1 MNKSVALI
9 AKHCPFALSDV
20 KDAVARLGFAVDDVS
35 LADVDAR
42 HMRTANIALIMI
54 EASMSGVEQVRRIR
68 RRNASVAIV
77 MCESDLAQNVPIE
90 AFRAGV
96 DDYLRYPLCVEELEA
111 RVMLIAS
118 KHHGGHAAPD
128 AWLAP
133 GRTVKSLVG
142 DSASVRRITSYIHR
156 VAATD
161 TTVLITGETG
171 TGKELVAEMICRCSP
186 RADKPFVSVNCAAI
200 PETLLESELFGHEK
214 GAFTGATMLQRG
226 KFELADGGTLFLD
239 EIGDLG
245 QSAQAKILRVL
256 ESKHVQRIGGKGLL
270 SLDVRI
276 ISATNQGLDHLIAQD
291 RFRKDLYYRL
301 NVARIHV
308 PPLRE
313 RREDIPLLLAH
324 FIEEYNRRFGY
335 HVQGVTEEVVECCMR
350 YDWPGNVRE
359 LRNVVESI
367 FIDLS
372 PDITTIAVLPDELR
386 MGAFTRQDTERDKVL
401 LALLAT
407 KWNKTKAAQRLNW
420 SRMTLYRKLAKY
432 NLAGPDPSLSPAAD
446 RTVMARIRT
455 STLEDVPVA
464 PAVPVT
470 GGDTRL

>member
-9 AKHCPFALSDV
+9 AKQCPLALSDV
-20 KDAVARLGFAVDDVS
+20 KDSMARLGFSVDDVS
-35 LADVDAR
+35 LADVDGR
-42 HMRTANIALIMI
+42 LTRTDNVAVIMI
-54 EASMSGVEQVRRIR
+54 EASMSGVEQVHHIR

-77 MCESDLAQNVPIE
+77 MCESDHAQKVPVE

-96 DDYLRYPLCVEELEA
+96 DDYLRYPVCFEELEA
-111 RVMLIAS
+111 RLLILS
-118 KHHGGHAAPD
+118 KRKGGKVAPGALAPD
-128 AWLAP
+128 RAA
-133 GRTVKSLVG
+133 KSLIG
-142 DSASVRRITSYIHR
+142 ASPSLRKITSYIDR
-156 VAATD
+156 VAVTD

-171 TGKELVAEMICRCSP
+171 TGKELVAEMICRYSR
-186 RADKPFVSVNCAAI
+186 RADKPFISVNCAAI

-226 KFELADGGTLFLD
+226 KFELAEGGTLFLD

-256 ESKHVQRIGGKGLL
+256 ENKHVQRIGGKGVL

-301 NVARIHV
+301 NVARIHI

-313 RREDIPLLLAH
+313 RREDIPFLLAH
-324 FIEEYNRRFGY
+324 FIDEYNRRFGY
-335 HVQGVTEEVVECCMR
+335 QVQGVTEAVLECLLR

-367 FIDLS
+367 FVDLS
-372 PDITTIAVLPDELR
+372 SAIITIAALPDHLR
-386 MGAFTRQDTERDKVL
+386 SGALTPQDTERDKVL
-401 LALLAT
+401 LALLVT

-432 NLAGPDPSLSPAAD
+432 HLAGPDPTLSPAAD
-446 RTVMARIRT
+446 TMVMAGIRP
-455 STLEDVPVA
+455 STRKDIPVT
-464 PAVPVT
+464 PAVSCD
-470 GGDTRL
+470 GG